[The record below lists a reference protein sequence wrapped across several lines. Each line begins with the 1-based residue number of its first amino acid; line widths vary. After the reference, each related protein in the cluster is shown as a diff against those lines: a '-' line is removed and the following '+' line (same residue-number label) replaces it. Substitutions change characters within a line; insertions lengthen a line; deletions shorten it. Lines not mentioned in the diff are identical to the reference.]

1 MKDQTS
7 PEPWQPFE
15 FLLNRKV
22 KSTLN
27 NSKFFFSLVFAK
39 TKQCPLKVT
48 TNKNPPS
55 RYHPSAESLIGEC
68 FTDEPIKGIGVLS
81 RRASVIH
88 EFRIRDVLKTAGFSI
103 RSPSSK
109 YAKILSVLG
118 RYF

>member
-1 MKDQTS
+1 M
-7 PEPWQPFE
+7 
-15 FLLNRKV
+15 
-22 KSTLN
+22 
-27 NSKFFFSLVFAK
+27 
-39 TKQCPLKVT
+39 T
-48 TNKNPPS
+48 TNKNPPN

-81 RRASVIH
+81 RRVSVIH

-118 RYF
+118 TYF